1 MNKKTF
7 TLILASSVLLSAC
20 LDEKKSNSTAAVSTV
35 SKADAIAVV
44 NGTFISKA
52 SLTALEKDIAQRS
65 QGQSFPQEKLI
76 QELVQRELLLQD
88 AVKKNLDTTD
98 EFTAQLATIRSSLLS
113 QAAIQNHLKTNAI
126 SDADLEAEYNKNIAD
141 AGTEYKARHIL
152 LKTEEDAKAVIAEL
166 VKGADFATLAKSK
179 STGPSGPQGG
189 DLGWFTGQ
197 QMVAPF
203 SEAAIALEDGKF
215 TTEPVKTQF
224 GWHVILKEGSRAQTP
239 PPFESIKEQIRPL
252 LQRKKMQTYMDS
264 LRQSSTIEVFLPSAE
279 EKAALDATE
288 KAAKQ
293 TTTTVPGN
301 TDKSTEAPSETTQAT
316 ETEEKY
322 NATLDKAKAAVDAAT
337 EETKSKAVEAM
348 ESDKTIEKIVDQV
361 KDVAKE
367 KAAETTDAASKALD
381 SLK

>member
-264 LRQSSTIEVFLPSAE
+264 LRQSSTVEVFLPSAE

-301 TDKSTEAPSETTQAT
+301 TDKAAEAPSETTQAT

>member
-152 LKTEEDAKAVIAEL
+152 LKTEEDAKSVIAEL

-301 TDKSTEAPSETTQAT
+301 TDKAAEAPSETTQAT